1 MPHLP
6 TSTRSRLSLTVR
18 HTLFA
23 GLLTGGP
30 LLLTMSVTQA
40 IASEQ
45 TRSYAI
51 PAGNL
56 DQALNL
62 FASEAGI
69 LLSADGQL
77 TAGKRSPGLNGSYSV
92 DEGLARL
99 LAGTGL
105 RALSANGNYMLEM
118 AAVHSDAL
126 ELGATT
132 VTGSSLNAMTEGSG
146 SYTTSAVTIGKGQ
159 HTLKETPQSI
169 TVMTRKYMDDQN
181 ITSIEQVMEKT
192 PGIAVYESPMGGKY
206 FYSRGFMMQGQYQ
219 YDGVPLDVG
228 AEYVQANSFSGDM
241 AYYDRV
247 EVLKGAA
254 GMMKGSGGSAGG
266 VNFVRKRGQDKF
278 TTSLTLSAGSWDN
291 YRGQVDVGGPLN
303 ESGTLRGRAVMAQ
316 QDRQYFY
323 DLGEREDQILYGALD
338 YDLTP
343 DTTFGVGVAY
353 ESLDATP
360 CWHGLPRD
368 SNGKDLKLSRSTC
381 LGASW
386 NNWESERTTVFAD
399 LSHRLNEDWAFK
411 FASVYTRNKQDIK
424 YALSETNGGVTPGA
438 TSAPSNVYSG
448 LFDYDQTDYGFDAY
462 LDGKF
467 DAFDLE
473 HELTIGANASRGK
486 TRDHMALINMSAL
499 LGTTQDPFKPNAH
512 IPEPPDSFYAPN
524 SYRGGPVPTESD
536 TRQFGTYA
544 TLRLKLAEPLTFVLG
559 SRVSWYRN
567 SRDSYTRAWNY
578 WQHDRS
584 QENGEVTPFAALI
597 YDLNDNWSVY
607 TSYADIFQPQSTYTD
622 ESNSPI
628 QPKTGANYELGIK
641 GELMQG
647 RVNTA
652 FNLFRTVE
660 EHRAEANYSTSCPG
674 SSDGFC
680 YSDVG
685 KVRAQ
690 GFEAE
695 ISGELV
701 DRLQLLA
708 GYTYTQTKYLESA
721 NLDPQE
727 PTFSVTYFP
736 RHLFRAWADYQLP
749 GELERWNL
757 GAGVSVQSDITYRDA
772 NVSPAVSSVQ
782 AGYAIWS
789 GRVGFRIDENWSVAL
804 NGNNLFDKKYYQSV
818 GAVSWGNFYGEPR
831 NFMLTVKA
839 DF

>member
-6 TSTRSRLSLTVR
+6 ASNRSRLNLAVR
-18 HTLFA
+18 HALFA
-23 GLLTGGP
+23 SLLTGGP
-30 LLLTMSVTQA
+30 LLLTAPMTQA
-40 IASEQ
+40 MASEQ

-56 DQALNL
+56 DQALNR

-77 TAGKRSPGLNGSYSV
+77 TAGKHSPGLNGSYAV

-105 RALSANGNYMLEM
+105 RALNAGGNYALEVM
-118 AAVHSDAL
+118 VDSGSAL

-132 VTGSSLNAMTEGSG
+132 VTGRGPGATTEGSG
-146 SYTTSAVTIGKGQ
+146 SYAASAVTIGKGE
-159 HTLKETPQSI
+159 HTLRETPQSV
-169 TVMTRKYMDDQN
+169 TVMTRKMLDDQN
-181 ITSIEQVMEKT
+181 LNTIDQVMEKT
-192 PGIAVYESPMGGKY
+192 PGIAVYDSPMGGKY

-228 AEYVQANSFSGDM
+228 GEYVQANSFSGDM
-241 AYYDRV
+241 AIYDRV
-247 EVLKGAA
+247 EVLKGTA

-266 VNFVRKRGQDKF
+266 VNFVRKRGQERP

-303 ESGTLRGRAVMAQ
+303 DTGTLRGRAVMAR

-323 DLGEREDQILYGALD
+323 DLGEREDQVLYGALD
-338 YDLTP
+338 YDLTS
-343 DTTFGVGVAY
+343 DTTIGVGVAY

-368 SNGKDLKLSRSTC
+368 SNGKSLKLSRSTC

-386 NNWESERTTVFAD
+386 NNWESRRTTVFTD
-399 LSHRLNEDWAFK
+399 LAHRLSEDWTFK
-411 FASVYTRNKQDIK
+411 FAGVYSHNDQDIK
-424 YALSETNGGVTPGA
+424 YALSETAAGVAPGS
-438 TSAPSNVYSG
+438 TSAPSRVYSG

-467 DAFDLE
+467 DAFGLE
-473 HELTIGANASRGK
+473 HELTVGANASRGK
-486 TRDHMALINMSAL
+486 THDHMALIDMTAL
-499 LGTTQDPFKPNAH
+499 LGASQDPFNPNPH
-512 IPEPPDSFYAPN
+512 IPEPPDDFYAPN
-524 SYRGGPVPTESD
+524 AYRGGPVPTESD

-544 TLRLKLAEPLTFVLG
+544 NLRLKLADPLTAILG
-559 SRVSWYRN
+559 TRVSWYRN
-567 SRDSYTRAWNY
+567 SRDSYTLAWDY

-584 QENGEVTPFAALI
+584 QENGQVTPFAALI

-607 TSYADIFQPQSTYTD
+607 TSYADIFQPQGTYTD
-622 ESNSPI
+622 ASGSPI
-628 QPKTGANYELGIK
+628 QPKTGTSHELGIK
-641 GELMQG
+641 GELMDG
-647 RVNTA
+647 RVNMA
-652 FNLFRTVE
+652 FNLFRTLE
-660 EHRAEANYSTSCPG
+660 ENRAEADYSTTCPG

-680 YSDVG
+680 YRDVG

-695 ISGELV
+695 VSGEV
-701 DRLQLLA
+701 IDRLQLLA
-708 GYTYTQTKYLESA
+708 GYTYTQTRYLDSA
-721 NLDPQE
+721 NSDPQE
-727 PTFSVTYFP
+727 PAFSISYFP
-736 RHLFRAWADYQLP
+736 RHLLRVWADYQLA
-749 GELERWNL
+749 GALQRWSL
-757 GAGVSVQSDITYRDA
+757 GAGVTVQSDISYRDG
-772 NVSPAVSSVQ
+772 NVSPAIESVQ
-782 AGYAIWS
+782 AGYALWS
-789 GRVGFRIDENWSVAL
+789 GRVGYRIDEHWSVAL
-804 NGNNLFDKKYYQSV
+804 NGNNLFGKRYYQSV
-818 GAVSWGNFYGEPR
+818 GAVSWGNFHGEPR